1 MIRKMSMILTIIL
14 LVFGGLRTVVQCEVV
29 RDVTVTWDHPGAE
42 DLAGFDMR
50 VNKDNSALFVIE
62 PAARSWSGEVTFFD
76 GENVIDMRA
85 RDLAGQKSEWSEP
98 CNYDPVPD
106 PPVIEIS
113 IMRTPR
119 Q

>member
-1 MIRKMSMILTIIL
+1 MIRKMSLILIIIL
-14 LVFGGLRTVVQCEVV
+14 LFFGGLQTVVQCEVV
-29 RDVTVTWDHPGAE
+29 RNTTVTWDHPGAE

-50 VNKDNSALFVIE
+50 INGDPSALFMIE

-76 GENVIDMRA
+76 SENVIDMRA

-98 CNYDPVPD
+98 CYYDPVPD

-119 Q
+119 